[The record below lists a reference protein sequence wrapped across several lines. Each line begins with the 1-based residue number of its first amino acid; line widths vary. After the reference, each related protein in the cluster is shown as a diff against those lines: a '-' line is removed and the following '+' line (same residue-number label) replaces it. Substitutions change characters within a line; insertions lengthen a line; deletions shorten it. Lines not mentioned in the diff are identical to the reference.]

1 MARFSKDQ
9 LSVCFDSV
17 MTDSFTAESIFA
29 LSSGGGKAGI
39 AVFRL
44 SGPAT
49 AGAITALTG
58 IVDPEPRRVLR
69 VKITDPAV
77 GEEIDDGLLIWFPS
91 PASFTGEDVAELHL
105 HGSPAVIATVTEIL
119 SALDGFRA
127 AEPGEFTR
135 RAFDNGKLDLT
146 QSEGLADLINAETS
160 AQRRQARRQMSGEL
174 AELYEGWRDRLVHA
188 AALFEA
194 EIDFSDED
202 LPPGLR
208 EKVDEEIAAIVSE
221 IEDHLDDNRRGQAIR
236 DGVQVAIIGPP
247 NAGKSSLLNWLARR
261 DVAIVSETAGTTR
274 DIIEVHLDL
283 AGFPVTLADTAG
295 IRVSD
300 DAIEAEGVRRA
311 EDRAELADFKVVV
324 FDGATWPEVD
334 GATTKL
340 IDPAADI
347 VLVNKLDLEWRLEDG
362 VGRLPCPA
370 TPVSVQTGENLAH
383 ILGAI
388 EDRIKEAYTPASAPF
403 LTRQRHR
410 DALAGCLESLRRFQE
425 APATELAAED
435 LRLAVRALGR
445 ITGRVDVEDILDV
458 IFKEFCI
465 GK

>member
-1 MARFSKDQ
+1 
-9 LSVCFDSV
+9 

-49 AGAITALTG
+49 ARAVTSLTG
-58 IVDPEPRRVLR
+58 IAVPEPRHAVR
-69 VKITDPAV
+69 VKITDPAL
-77 GEEIDDGLLIWFPS
+77 GEEIDDGLLLWFAG
-91 PASFTGEDVAELHL
+91 PASFTGEDVAEIHL
-105 HGSPAVIATVTEIL
+105 HGSPAVIAAMTKIL
-119 SALDGFRA
+119 SAQNDFRS

-146 QSEGLADLINAETS
+146 QSEGLADLINSETD

-208 EKVDEEIAAIVSE
+208 AQVDEEIAAIVSE
-221 IEDHLDDNRRGQAIR
+221 IETHLDDNCRGQAIR

-274 DIIEVHLDL
+274 DIIEAHLDL
-283 AGFPVTLADTAG
+283 GGFPVTLADTAG
-295 IRVSD
+295 IRESG
-300 DAIEAEGVRRA
+300 DAVEAEGVRRA

-324 FDGATWPEVD
+324 FDGASWPEVD
-334 GATTKL
+334 ESTVRL
-340 IDPAADI
+340 IDPAQDI
-347 VLVNKLDLEWRLEDG
+347 ILVNKSDLGWKLEDG
-362 VGRLPCPA
+362 LSHLPCPA
-370 TPVSVQTGENLAH
+370 IQVSVHTGENLAT
-383 ILGAI
+383 ILDFI
-388 EDRIKEAYTPASAPF
+388 EARIRDAYTPASAPS

-410 DALAGCLESLRRFQE
+410 DALAGCLVSLRRFQE
-425 APATELAAED
+425 ASASELAAED

>member
-1 MARFSKDQ
+1 
-9 LSVCFDSV
+9 

-44 SGPAT
+44 SGPA
-49 AGAITALTG
+49 AAAAIKALTG
-58 IVDPEPRRVLR
+58 IVDPEPRRARR
-69 VKITDPAV
+69 VKITDPAA
-77 GEEIDDGLLIWFPS
+77 GEEIDDGLLIWFPG

-105 HGSPAVIATVTEIL
+105 HGSPAVIAAMAEIF

-174 AELYEGWRDRLVHA
+174 VELYEGWRDRLVHA
-188 AALFEA
+188 AALVEA

-202 LPPGLR
+202 LPPGIR
-208 EKVDEEIAAIVSE
+208 AQVDEEIETIVSE
-221 IEDHLDDNRRGQAIR
+221 IKHHLDDNRRGQAIR

-274 DIIEVHLDL
+274 DVIEVHLDL

-295 IRVSD
+295 IRESS

-311 EDRAELADFKVVV
+311 EDRAQLADFKVVV
-324 FDGATWPEVD
+324 FDGATWPEID
-334 GATTKL
+334 DATTKL
-340 IDPAADI
+340 IDPIADI
-347 VLVNKLDLEWRLEDG
+347 VLVNKSDLEWRLDDG
-362 VGRLPCPA
+362 LGRLPCPA

-388 EDRIKEAYTPASAPF
+388 EERIKEAYTPAAAPS

-410 DALAGCLESLRRFQE
+410 DALAGCLESLQRFQD

-445 ITGRVDVEDILDV
+445 ITGRVDVEDILCV